1 VAGRK
6 DSFLGRVWAEER
18 GQTRIGGIASARG
31 MHFHDYTLLGGCHH
45 VVEFSYMLKNEI
57 AYALK
62 EILWL
67 NL

>member
-1 VAGRK
+1 
-6 DSFLGRVWAEER
+6 
-18 GQTRIGGIASARG
+18 
-31 MHFHDYTLLGGCHH
+31 MYFHDYTVLGGFHH
-45 VVEFSYMLKNEI
+45 AVEFDYMLKNEI